1 MRKFLS
7 FTALLFF
14 AFTANAQLYDTKITF
29 VPTWRGEEIQLNK
42 NYLFEIGNDTI
53 SFERIAFYV
62 SNLIITDK
70 GNRKSVDVAKPMLM
84 DISEDGSNLS
94 FVTVSR
100 FKQIKEISFDLGID
114 SITNTAGA
122 IDGDLDPTKGMYWTW
137 QSGYINVKIEG
148 KSSACDSRRN
158 EFQLHLGGYS
168 GENNA
173 IQTVRITPKN
183 SRKVK
188 VEIPM
193 DQILSHENI
202 KKQHHIM
209 SPSTDAVQLS
219 KKMAKSMRILE

>member
-1 MRKFLS
+1 M
-7 FTALLFF
+7 
-14 AFTANAQLYDTKITF
+14 
-29 VPTWRGEEIQLNK
+29 
-42 NYLFEIGNDTI
+42 
-53 SFERIAFYV
+53 
-62 SNLIITDK
+62 
-70 GNRKSVDVAKPMLM
+70 
-84 DISEDGSNLS
+84 SEDGSHLS

-193 DQILSHENI
+193 DQILSQENI

-209 SPSTDAVQLS
+209 SPSTGAVQLS
-219 KKMAKSMRILE
+219 KKMARSMRILE